1 MNSVI
6 DVIMNDLKYKPC
18 LPGRGAKEM
27 LRNLHDPGG
36 NSGKVKRPLCLTAAL
51 NNFHLSSMRWAA
63 KSKRDPSLLVGY
75 LQPSVTTC
83 STLAARSCESFDTPI
98 VLSSMYFTIFLA
110 TSSSLTRAHLKEV
123 EEKNLK
129 YVLNHLVT
137 MFVRI

>member
-1 MNSVI
+1 
-6 DVIMNDLKYKPC
+6 
-18 LPGRGAKEM
+18 
-27 LRNLHDPGG
+27 
-36 NSGKVKRPLCLTAAL
+36 
-51 NNFHLSSMRWAA
+51 
-63 KSKRDPSLLVGY
+63 
-75 LQPSVTTC
+75 
-83 STLAARSCESFDTPI
+83 